1 MTATLLP
8 FAVPWQV
15 RIGPIGNPH
24 YQQIVSRPLFT
35 PDVCAS
41 IVSLNAHDAWER
53 AGITNDRLRAGGYD
67 GKVRSADYQQL
78 PNDDRWP
85 RHDLATGLSEINAE
99 VFRMDLD
106 GLMDPDW
113 PSVVR
118 YDANRAD
125 HFRPHQ
131 DAGPMHPTRKLT
143 FVVQLSAP
151 DTYRGGDLVFPEVGS
166 TAPRDQGE
174 LIAFPSTIQHTVT
187 PVIDGSRH
195 TLVGWVHGSTLR

>member
-1 MTATLLP
+1 MTASLP
-8 FAVPWQV
+8 AGTSPWQV

-24 YQQIVSRPLFT
+24 YQQIVSRPLLSA
-35 PDVCAS
+35 DVCAS
-41 IVSLNAHDAWER
+41 ILALTVHQAWER
-53 AGITNDRLRAGGYD
+53 AGITNDRLRAGGFD
-67 GKVRSADYQQL
+67 SRVRSADQQQL

-85 RHDLATGLSEINAE
+85 LGDLATALSEINAE

-125 HFRPHQ
+125 HFRAHQ

-143 FVVQLSAP
+143 FVVQLSSA
-151 DTYRGGDLVFPEVGS
+151 DSYRGGDLVFPELGR

-174 LIAFPSTIQHTVT
+174 LVVFPSTIQHTVT
-187 PVIDGSRH
+187 PVIDGRRYA
-195 TLVGWVHGSTLR
+195 LVGWVHGKTLR